1 MEDWSGGF
9 HLSFPKISEGG
20 AILYKLFVGIDV
32 SKDFSSARGLDPEG
46 QSCFSLSFPM
56 NATGFSEVWR
66 LIRSHCED
74 LSKVMVAMESTGCYH
89 LNLYS
94 FLISQGIKTV
104 VINPLLI
111 ANFAKLS
118 LRKTKTD
125 KKDALTI
132 AQFLLIHKD
141 AISQISLSQDV
152 QDLRDLS
159 RERESLTVLIAS
171 MKNDIKRILQSTFP
185 ELESLCDVFSETML
199 QFLKEFPSARLIKEA
214 NPRRIA
220 KALMHSDKR
229 KRVSVSAGE
238 IIKAATGSVASLSAA
253 KEFILPE
260 KISILFHL
268 IEKQEKITKAL
279 VELCE
284 SMMIED
290 LEIITSI
297 KGISDKTGA
306 TFLAEI
312 GRFNDFDSPKKI
324 IAFAGIDPTIHQ
336 SGKFEGTSKISKRG
350 NRHLRRVIFLMAKH
364 VSREDTLF
372 KRYYLR
378 RRMEGLSFKEAVL
391 ATAHK
396 LIRVIF
402 AMLTNRTYFCTK
414 EN

>member
-1 MEDWSGGF
+1 MS
-9 HLSFPKISEGG
+9 
-20 AILYKLFVGIDV
+20 KLFVGIDV
-32 SKDFSSARGLDPEG
+32 SKDSSSARGLDPEG
-46 QSCFSLSFPM
+46 RSCFSLLFPM
-56 NATGFSEVWR
+56 DSAGFSNLSES
-66 LIRSHCED
+66 IRSHCGD
-74 LSKVMVAMESTGCYH
+74 LSGVVVAMESTGCYH
-89 LNLYS
+89 LNLYT

-104 VINPLLI
+104 VINPLII

-118 LRKTKTD
+118 LRKAKTD

-132 AQFLLIHKD
+132 AQFLVVHKD
-141 AISQISLSQDV
+141 AISQIALSQDV
-152 QDLRDLS
+152 QDLRDLA

-185 ELESLCDVFSETML
+185 ELESVCEVFSETML
-199 QFLKEFPSARLIKEA
+199 QFLREFPSARLIKA
-214 NPRRIA
+214 ATPRRIG
-220 KALMHSDKR
+220 KALCHSDRR
-229 KRVSVSAGE
+229 KRISVSAE
-238 IIKAATGSVASLSAA
+238 QILQASKDSVASVSGA
-253 KEFILPE
+253 KEVILPE
-260 KISILFHL
+260 KISTLFHL

-279 VELCE
+279 IELCK
-284 SMMIED
+284 STRVQD

-312 GRFNDFDSPKKI
+312 GRFNDFHSPKKI

-336 SGKFEGTSKISKRG
+336 SGKFKGMSKISKRG

-378 RRMEGLSFKEAVL
+378 RRMQGLSFKEAVL

-402 AMLTNRTYFCTK
+402 AMLSNRTYFCAK

>member
-1 MEDWSGGF
+1 V
-9 HLSFPKISEGG
+9 
-20 AILYKLFVGIDV
+20 YKLFVGIDV
-32 SKDFSSARGLDPEG
+32 SKDSSSARGLGPEG

-56 NATGFSEVWR
+56 DSAGFSD
-66 LIRSHCED
+66 LLKSIGSHCVD
-74 LSKVMVAMESTGCYH
+74 LSEVMVAMESTGCYH
-89 LNLYS
+89 LNLYA
-94 FLISQGIKTV
+94 FLISQGMKTV
-104 VINPLLI
+104 VINPLI
-111 ANFAKLS
+111 ISNFAKLS

-132 AQFLLIHKD
+132 AQFVLMHKE
-141 AISQISLSQDV
+141 AISQIALSQDV
-152 QDLRDLS
+152 QDLRDLA

-171 MKNDIKRILQSTFP
+171 IKNDIKRILQRTFP
-185 ELESLCDVFSETML
+185 ELESICDVFSETML
-199 QFLKEFPSARLIKEA
+199 RFLREFPSARLIKTA

-220 KALMHSDKR
+220 KALWYADKR

-238 IIKAATGSVASLSAA
+238 IIKAATESVASLSGA

-268 IEKQEKITKAL
+268 IEKQENITKAL
-279 VELCE
+279 VKLCK
-284 SMMIED
+284 STMIED
-290 LEIITSI
+290 FEIITSI

-312 GRFNDFDSPKKI
+312 GKFNDFDSPKKI

-336 SGKFEGTSKISKRG
+336 SGKFEGMSKISKRG

-364 VSREDTLF
+364 VSREDTFF

-402 AMLTNRTYFCTK
+402 AMLSNRTYFCAK
-414 EN
+414 ENQQ

>member
-1 MEDWSGGF
+1 MDSAGF
-9 HLSFPKISEGG
+9 SHLSES
-20 AILYKLFVGIDV
+20 
-32 SKDFSSARGLDPEG
+32 
-46 QSCFSLSFPM
+46 
-56 NATGFSEVWR
+56 
-66 LIRSHCED
+66 IRSHCGDFSE
-74 LSKVMVAMESTGCYH
+74 VVVAMESTGCYH
-89 LNLYS
+89 LNLYT

-104 VINPLLI
+104 VINPLII

-132 AQFLLIHKD
+132 ARFLVVHKD
-141 AISQISLSQDV
+141 AISQIALSQDV
-152 QDLRDLS
+152 QDLRDLA
-159 RERESLTVLIAS
+159 RERESLSVLIAS

-185 ELESLCDVFSETML
+185 ELESVCEVFSETML
-199 QFLKEFPSARLIKEA
+199 QFLREFPSARLIQA
-214 NPRRIA
+214 APPRRIG
-220 KALMHSDKR
+220 KALCHSDRR
-229 KRVSVSAGE
+229 KRISVSAE
-238 IIKAATGSVASLSAA
+238 QIIQASKDSVASVSVA
-253 KEFILPE
+253 KEVILPE
-260 KISILFHL
+260 KISTLFHL

-279 VELCE
+279 IELCK
-284 SMMIED
+284 STRVED

-312 GRFNDFDSPKKI
+312 GRFNDFPSPKKI
-324 IAFAGIDPTIHQ
+324 IAFAGIDPTLHQ
-336 SGKFEGTSKISKRG
+336 SGKFEGMSKISKRG

-364 VSREDTLF
+364 VSREDTFF
-372 KRYYLR
+372 KRYYLK

-402 AMLTNRTYFCTK
+402 AMLSNRTYFCPN